1 MSRNK
6 SRPLVLIFAVRYLA
20 RFKTPIL
27 IQRGSESPPPKS
39 PQEYVKLS
47 LHLPLFIV
55 ERIDVSTH
63 GSGREE
69 ELSSLPI
76 HAIVSLTI
84 LYNAT
89 GGSELGLHY
98 FLGNGVSSE

>member
-1 MSRNK
+1 MKKDHKGKTLAFFRFCMI
-6 SRPLVLIFAVRYLA
+6 VLLTGNPA
-20 RFKTPIL
+20 
-27 IQRGSESPPPKS
+27 
-39 PQEYVKLS
+39 VKLS

-89 GGSELGLHY
+89 GGSELGIHY